1 MGPNSKEGWC
11 SDIPW
16 ANTVLL
22 PTMRDVL
29 PPFPMANKSF
39 LVITDEM
46 TLGATIPLKSV
57 DEDEHHVYKTLF
69 ENLYKA

>member
-1 MGPNSKEGWC
+1 M
-11 SDIPW
+11 
-16 ANTVLL
+16 LL